1 LREKIEELLAR
12 EILIALRVLIVVEG
26 AEGVINTIAI
36 VTVVSRS
43 IPCTT
48 TTTSTTKQE
57 QALAGYLAFEFAF
70 VLLLK

>member
-43 IPCTT
+43 IPCI

-57 QALAGYLAFEFAF
+57 QAWPGYLAFEFAF